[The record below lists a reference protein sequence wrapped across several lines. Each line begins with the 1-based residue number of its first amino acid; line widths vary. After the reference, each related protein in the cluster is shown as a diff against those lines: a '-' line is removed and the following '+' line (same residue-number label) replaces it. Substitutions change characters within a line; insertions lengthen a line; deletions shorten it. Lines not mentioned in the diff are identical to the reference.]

1 MWKQNTK
8 PLKKTIILILATL
21 IAATG
26 YEALA
31 QTGNFSSSTGEK
43 NEIKLNPFN
52 KDKGD
57 DRTLFTDV
65 EAWYDSS
72 SMTVTV
78 EGCELKDTFIYI
90 MSPDG
95 LVLAQTSHYFGIT
108 PETCTIE
115 VPSLPGKYWLVIDS
129 PALYAEGP
137 FLIN

>member
-1 MWKQNTK
+1 MN
-8 PLKKTIILILATL
+8 P
-21 IAATG
+21 
-26 YEALA
+26 Y
-31 QTGNFSSSTGEK
+31 K
-43 NEIKLNPFN
+43 N
-52 KDKGD
+52 KGD
-57 DRTLFTDV
+57 DKSLFADV

-78 EGCELKDTFIYI
+78 GGCELKDTFIYI
-90 MSPDG
+90 MSQDG

-108 PETCTIE
+108 PETCTVD

>member
-1 MWKQNTK
+1 MKRLLTFITFFIVASFATQHFVFADEQTAEIDLFVKSRPTK
-8 PLKKTIILILATL
+8 ITRSLDLA
-21 IAATG
+21 
-26 YEALA
+26 
-31 QTGNFSSSTGEK
+31 
-43 NEIKLNPFN
+43 
-52 KDKGD
+52 
-57 DRTLFTDV
+57 DV

-95 LVLAQTSHYFGIT
+95 LVLAQTSHYFGFT
-108 PETCTIE
+108 PETCTVD

>member
-1 MWKQNTK
+1 MNCVVLT
-8 PLKKTIILILATL
+8 PLLD
-21 IAATG
+21 
-26 YEALA
+26 
-31 QTGNFSSSTGEK
+31 N
-43 NEIKLNPFN
+43 
-52 KDKGD
+52 KGD
-57 DRTLFTDV
+57 DKSLFADV
-65 EAWYDSS
+65 EAWYDSG

-90 MSPDG
+90 MSQDG

-108 PETCTIE
+108 PETCTVD

>member
-1 MWKQNTK
+1 M
-8 PLKKTIILILATL
+8 KKTIILILATL

-57 DRTLFTDV
+57 DRSLFADV

-90 MSPDG
+90 MSQDG

-108 PETCTIE
+108 PETCTVD

>member
-1 MWKQNTK
+1 M
-8 PLKKTIILILATL
+8 KKTIILILATL

-95 LVLAQTSHYFGIT
+95 VDENSSTTKAKYTWNYRTIT
-108 PETCTIE
+108 Y
-115 VPSLPGKYWLVIDS
+115 SL
-129 PALYAEGP
+129 
-137 FLIN
+137 